1 VTNDSLA
8 ELCCGILEFK
18 FEGVSL
24 ETARSMVAMMDVS
37 FSVLFYSSN
46 TSK

>member
-1 VTNDSLA
+1 MRLCEVIVTLRV
-8 ELCCGILEFK
+8 EFK

-37 FSVLFYSSN
+37 FAFQHQLAQ
-46 TSK
+46 